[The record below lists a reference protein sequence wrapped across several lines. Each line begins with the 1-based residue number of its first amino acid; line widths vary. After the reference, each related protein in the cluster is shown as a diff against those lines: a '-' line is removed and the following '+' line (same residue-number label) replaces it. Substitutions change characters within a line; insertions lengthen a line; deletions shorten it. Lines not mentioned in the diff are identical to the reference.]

1 MELLVH
7 ALSAVRSWL
16 CVSRLVETLNQARVH
31 HATYFPHPLTH
42 YYCFL
47 QALHDPLA
55 RNKTFEVCAEY
66 TASRGLEMYELVAH
80 LPDKSNNYLSP
91 ALATLEK
98 NT

>member
-1 MELLVH
+1 MVILVH

-16 CVSRLVETLNQARVH
+16 WVSGAVETLNQAFVH
-31 HATYFPHPLTH
+31 HAIQFHHRLIH
-42 YYCFL
+42 YYSFL

-66 TASRGLEMYELVAH
+66 AASRGLEMYELVAH

>member
-1 MELLVH
+1 ML
-7 ALSAVRSWL
+7 
-16 CVSRLVETLNQARVH
+16 
-31 HATYFPHPLTH
+31 FHP
-42 YYCFL
+42 

-66 TASRGLEMYELVAH
+66 AASSGLEMYELVAH
-80 LPDKSNNYLSP
+80 LPDKNNNYLSP